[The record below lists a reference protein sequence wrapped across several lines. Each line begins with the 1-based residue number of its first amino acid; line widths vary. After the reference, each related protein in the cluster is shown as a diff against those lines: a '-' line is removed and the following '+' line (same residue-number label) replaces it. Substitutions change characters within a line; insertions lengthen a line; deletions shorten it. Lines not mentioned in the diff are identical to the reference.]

1 MASAPASRSH
11 RRLAMAVVVLASVI
25 AFFAIFAVWAKRQA
39 LDNSEWTKTSSELLQ
54 KQAIRTA
61 VATYL
66 VDELYSNVDVAAE
79 LRASL
84 PPAARP
90 LAGPAAGGLREF
102 ALRAANRA
110 LASPRF
116 QQAWEN
122 ANKTAHEEFVAVV
135 EDKGNANLTTT
146 GGTVTLDLRSLL
158 LSLTQQI

>member
-1 MASAPASRSH
+1 MASAPSSRSH

-90 LAGPAAGGLREF
+90 LAGPAAGGPRGV
-102 ALRAANRA
+102 APRGPNPGAP
-110 LASPRF
+110 SPPLH
-116 QQAWEN
+116 Q
-122 ANKTAHEEFVAVV
+122 
-135 EDKGNANLTTT
+135 
-146 GGTVTLDLRSLL
+146 
-158 LSLTQQI
+158 